1 MVKRNQIKMS
11 KKLNILIIILFLSSC
26 GTLKEGFVNSKKE
39 NSDEFLVEKK
49 MPLKMPP
56 SFNELPEPKENK
68 ISQNNQDETEDEI
81 KSLITKTDNQEENKI
96 EKKELNKNLKE
107 TLLEKIKEN

>member
-1 MVKRNQIKMS
+1 MKNLKIF
-11 KKLNILIIILFLSSC
+11 ILTTTLLILLTSC
-26 GTLKEGFVNSKKE
+26 GAIKEGFGSPKKE

-56 SFNELPEPKENK
+56 KFNELPKPSETNQSINANDNEIKTLISNTENK
-68 ISQNNQDETEDEI
+68 DGNELQN
-81 KSLITKTDNQEENKI
+81 
-96 EKKELNKNLKE
+96 KKVNKNLKE